1 LTTVAGADEPFGGR
15 GPGGAAWTTVAG
27 MAEPATDHRQA
38 TAQRNVEAI
47 LDACEALAAR
57 GAALTIAALAA
68 ESGVSRVTVYAHF
81 DSIAAV
87 LQAASHRAVQRVMA
101 AVAEVD
107 VEAGSGLEALGR
119 VVGAVWPLVGEMD
132 GLSRATG
139 DLLAPEARR
148 SAHGEVFA
156 LVDGLIAR
164 GRGDGSIRDDV
175 PPAWQSSVIYALIHT
190 AVDDINHG
198 RIDAADAEA
207 ALAGTVRA
215 ALRG

>member
-1 LTTVAGADEPFGGR
+1 
-15 GPGGAAWTTVAG
+15 

-57 GAALTIAALAA
+57 GTALTIAALAA

-81 DSIAAV
+81 DSVPAV
-87 LQAASHRAVQRVMA
+87 LQAASHRAVERVMA
-101 AVAEVD
+101 VAAGMD
-107 VEAGSGLEALGR
+107 LEAGSGLDALERLVSG
-119 VVGAVWPLVGEMD
+119 VWPLLGEMD

-148 SAHGEVFA
+148 AAHGDVFE

-164 GRGDGSIRDDV
+164 GRADGSIRDDA
-175 PPAWQSSVIYALIHT
+175 PPAWQSSVVYALIHT

-198 RIDAADAEA
+198 RIAAADGEA
-207 ALAGTVRA
+207 ALASTLRA
-215 ALRG
+215 ALRA